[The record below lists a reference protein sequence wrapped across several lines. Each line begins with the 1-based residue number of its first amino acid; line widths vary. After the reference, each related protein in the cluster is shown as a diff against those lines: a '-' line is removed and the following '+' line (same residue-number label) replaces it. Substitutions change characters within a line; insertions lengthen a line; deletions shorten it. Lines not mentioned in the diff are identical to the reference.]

1 MRILIVTLLSAFC
14 TFATAQDFTVG
25 TLRIDNSWSRALPP
39 NAPAGAAYFVIHNS
53 GTDTDS
59 LVSASSPIAGK
70 AELHT
75 HVMNGEVM
83 KMQQVDS
90 VTVPAGGEAIFAP
103 GGNHVML
110 FGLKKPLVAGEA
122 FPLTLVFQNAGAV
135 DIEVQIEQDAP
146 SPAAE
151 HMDH

>member
-1 MRILIVTLLSAFC
+1 MTALLTAFC
-14 TFATAQDFTVG
+14 TLAMAHDFSVG
-25 TLRIDNSWSRALPP
+25 ALRIDHPWSRALPP
-39 NAPAGAAYFVIHNS
+39 NAPAGAAYFVIHNN

-59 LVSASSPIAGK
+59 LVSASSPIAEK

-75 HVMNGEVM
+75 HVMLGEVM

-90 VTVPAGGEAIFAP
+90 VAVPAGGEATFAP

-110 FGLKKPLVAGEA
+110 FGLKKPLVAGES

-135 DIEVQIEQDAP
+135 DVEVKIEQDAP
-146 SPAAE
+146 APSAS
-151 HMDH
+151 HMDMDH